1 MDYVGYQEKW
11 KYNIQYGNLKKK
23 RKKRVEK
30 LFQEMLA
37 ENTPNLMKYM
47 TIHIQGAKLLG
58 WCQSNSNSA
67 LLKFTI

>member
-37 ENTPNLMKYM
+37 ENTPNLMKY
-47 TIHIQGAKLLG
+47 IHLCTQDQQI
-58 WCQSNSNSA
+58 
-67 LLKFTI
+67 

>member
-1 MDYVGYQEKW
+1 MDYVGHQEKW

-23 RKKRVEK
+23 RKKKVEK

-47 TIHIQGAKLLG
+47 TIQIQGAKLLG
-58 WCQSNSNSA
+58 WCQSNCNSA